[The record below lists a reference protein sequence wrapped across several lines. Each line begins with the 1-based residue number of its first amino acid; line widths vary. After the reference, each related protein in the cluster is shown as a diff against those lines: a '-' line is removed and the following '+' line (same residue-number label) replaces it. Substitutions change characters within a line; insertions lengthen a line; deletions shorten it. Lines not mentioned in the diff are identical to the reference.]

1 MSLSAYV
8 APLRLNCRPSRYLL
22 IALIAVHG
30 LALLV
35 LLPLPV
41 AWWIKL
47 PVAFA
52 IVVQWLVSWHRQV
65 VLTAPQAVKHLVWT
79 GEDRWE
85 LFGGDGA
92 RRKARLLP
100 GAYVHPFLVILRF
113 LTEDKRSCAVVLPR
127 DSLDADS
134 HRRLRVQLRLL
145 HAKGRVKTIQAPD
158 TISIHR
164 CVCGNLLLRF

>member
-1 MSLSAYV
+1 MSSAAYV
-8 APLRLNCRPSRYLL
+8 APLRLECRPSRYLL

-41 AWWIKL
+41 AWWTKL
-47 PVAFA
+47 PVALA
-52 IVVQWLVSWHRQV
+52 IAAQWLVFWRRHV
-65 VLTAPQAVKHLVWT
+65 VLTAPLAVKRLVWT

-85 LFGGDGA
+85 LVNGDGA
-92 RRKARLLP
+92 LREARLLP
-100 GAYVHPFLVILRF
+100 GAYVHPLLVILRF

-127 DSLDADS
+127 DSLAPDD

-145 HAKGRVKTIQAPD
+145 D
-158 TISIHR
+158 TKATAQGSAEA
-164 CVCGNLLLRF
+164 